1 MVTTALKRRTSMH
14 VRHLSACALL
24 LLVTAGASLAAT
36 QLTLRPGMTGVPD
49 LGAIDCATFSHM
61 YPAGST
67 GMRQAVLTWAQGY
80 FYARSGK
87 TTDEILAELPA
98 DNPWDFD
105 SLTDHIVDYCA
116 AHPEAPLPEAVM
128 DLWDQLS
135 ED

>member
-1 MVTTALKRRTSMH
+1 MNTRRTI
-14 VRHLSACALL
+14 AFALIPIL
-24 LLVTAGASLAAT
+24 LGAGGASFAAQ

-49 LGAIDCATFSHM
+49 LGAIECATFSHM

-80 FYARSGK
+80 FYARTGK
-87 TTDEILAELPA
+87 TTDEILAGLPD

-116 AHPEAPLPEAVM
+116 ANPDAPLPEAVV
-128 DLWDQLS
+128 DLWDRLGS
-135 ED
+135 D